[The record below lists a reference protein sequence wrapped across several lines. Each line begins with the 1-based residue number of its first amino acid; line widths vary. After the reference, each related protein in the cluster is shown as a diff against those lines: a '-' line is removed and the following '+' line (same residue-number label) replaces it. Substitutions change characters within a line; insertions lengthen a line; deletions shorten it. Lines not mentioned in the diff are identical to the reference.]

1 MPFTS
6 DPGAY
11 SPPPHICQSGICGYI
26 THWPFL
32 GERPWLRENECDGED
47 LKQCKQHLC
56 FLVVMAPA
64 LAGTA
69 LFRQIKPVAL
79 AEVAHCIEWCVIQ
92 HHNPGAVFDSAALRV
107 RVARVFVQRVAV
119 AQQSAFGAV
128 WVGHVALLEISRAHI
143 GKPY

>member
-11 SPPPHICQSGICGYI
+11 SPPPHICQSGIFGYI

-64 LAGTA
+64 LG
-69 LFRQIKPVAL
+69 RDGGY
-79 AEVAHCIEWCVIQ
+79 CC
-92 HHNPGAVFDSAALRV
+92 
-107 RVARVFVQRVAV
+107 ARGRSVVLPRK
-119 AQQSAFGAV
+119 SK
-128 WVGHVALLEISRAHI
+128 S
-143 GKPY
+143 GKIDCGLKVTR

>member
-64 LAGTA
+64 LGRDWG
-69 LFRQIKPVAL
+69 LLRQVQPVAL
-79 AEVAHCIEWCVIQ
+79 AEVAHFVKRGVIQ
-92 HHNPGAVFDSAALRV
+92 HHSPCAVFDCAALRV
-107 RVARVFVQRVAV
+107 RVARVFVQRVAWRSK
-119 AQQSAFGAV
+119 APLGLLG
-128 WVGHVALLEISRAHI
+128 WVMWCT
-143 GKPY
+143 